1 MFIWILI
8 ATIRNWNYI
17 LTYHASFSICFF
29 FITHINHNRS
39 AEPSLCEDLAGFAMR
54 LATYKSRRDDKCV
67 SKCILMPCAMCSV
80 PLMGSWCV
88 CPSAAPKSELR
99 FFPSFFHFSRSCSAY
114 QMIFLMCLT
123 ERMCVCTS
131 VSVCVCCWA
140 FVCLEST
147 QQPQQLKQQ
156 QQRRQ
161 HPNYLHFETF
171 VDDIF
176 HENFNVFC
184 SIFFCP

>member
-17 LTYHASFSICFF
+17 LTHLSLF
-29 FITHINHNRS
+29 FISHINHNRS
-39 AEPSLCEDLAGFAMR
+39 AEASPGEDLAGFAMR

-80 PLMGSWCV
+80 LLMGSWCV
-88 CPSAAPKSELR
+88 CQSAAPKSELR

-123 ERMCVCTS
+123 DRMCVC
-131 VSVCVCCWA
+131 VRVWVCVCVCCWA

-176 HENFNVFC
+176 HENFNVFL
-184 SIFFCP
+184 